1 MHALAEAGVKLE
13 DSDVKKLM
21 ESYNTLNLFPDVP
34 PLFGHLESSSGIH
47 AVIFSNGDKDM
58 ISTTMA
64 ESPEIS
70 SYANLFK
77 DIVVVGPVKKFK
89 PHQDTYA
96 HLIKSV
102 NKEGKP
108 EDVWLISGNPFDI
121 VGANHVGM
129 RTCWV
134 DRSGMGWA
142 DSLVEGDKGKPTVV
156 VKGLNEVVEKI
167 QTHSK

>member
-1 MHALAEAGVKLE
+1 VAEAGEKLG
-13 DSDVKKLM
+13 DSDVQKLM

-34 PLFGHLESSSGIH
+34 PVFDHLKAASNIH
-47 AVIFSNGDKDM
+47 AVIFSNGDKAM
-58 ISTTMA
+58 ISATMA

-70 SYANLFK
+70 PYASLFK

-89 PHQDTYA
+89 PHMDTYT

-102 NKEGKP
+102 NKEEKP

-121 VGANHVGM
+121 VGANHAGM
-129 RTCWV
+129 STCWV
-134 DRSGMGWA
+134 DRSGGGWA
-142 DSLVEGDKGKPTVV
+142 DSLVEGDKGKPTVI

-167 QTHSK
+167 QAHSK